1 MAGMQHGMDGGSVPK
16 GMKAAA
22 NPKFPVGSEVV
33 LTADHMPGMK
43 DAKAKVVGVY
53 ATNTYAVNYTPT
65 TGGAPVKD
73 HKWVVQQELKGAGAG
88 RLADGTQ
95 VTLATDHMPGM
106 DGAKA
111 TIAGSTTEPVYA
123 VDYDMNGMTMK
134 NHKWVVQDEMKA
146 ASS

>member
-1 MAGMQHGMDGGSVPK
+1 M
-16 GMKAAA
+16 
-22 NPKFPVGSEVV
+22 GSEVV

-43 DAKAKVVGVY
+43 NAKAKVVGVY
-53 ATNTYAVNYTPT
+53 ATTTYAVNYTPT

-73 HKWVVQQELKGAGAG
+73 HKWVVQQEVKGAGG
-88 RLADGTQ
+88 KRLADGTQ

-111 TIAGSTTEPVYA
+111 TIAGSTTEPVYV

-134 NHKWVVQDEMKA
+134 NHKWVVQDELRA
-146 ASS
+146 AGS